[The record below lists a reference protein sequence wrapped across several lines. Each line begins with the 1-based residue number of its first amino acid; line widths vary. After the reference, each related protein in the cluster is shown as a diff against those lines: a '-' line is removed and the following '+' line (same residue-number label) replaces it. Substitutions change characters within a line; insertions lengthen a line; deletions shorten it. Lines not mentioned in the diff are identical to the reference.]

1 MNQIDKDFVYNRYP
15 KTEHDIQLLE
25 TYKQD
30 LLSENV
36 SYDSLRPLSEMQR
49 YFPVYEGTVGAE
61 KDYPILTRYGFMA
74 LSIDPEFMDKIFR
87 PNCRALINAKMSA
100 DVFNGKELRLL
111 RSSLIEFA
119 LLGCMEAQQLMSKL
133 DCLFGEDDGYIESI
147 VNNRCSNLKRF
158 LNAHEGAG
166 RGVNE
171 GDVVSSYEQALKEVK
186 AGGKV
191 THWIW
196 YIFPQ
201 MAGIKGTHS
210 RPALFYGING
220 RLEAFQYINHPT
232 LRKRLVEI
240 CEAVLDNKYSIYE
253 IFGNDAI
260 KVRSCILLF
269 ASVSDIPVF
278 KQIKSKY
285 RLSRYSPWMT

>member
-1 MNQIDKDFVYNRYP
+1 M
-15 KTEHDIQLLE
+15 
-25 TYKQD
+25 
-30 LLSENV
+30 
-36 SYDSLRPLSEMQR
+36 
-49 YFPVYEGTVGAE
+49 
-61 KDYPILTRYGFMA
+61 
-74 LSIDPEFMDKIFR
+74 
-87 PNCRALINAKMSA
+87 
-100 DVFNGKELRLL
+100 RLL

-119 LLGCMEAQQLMSKL
+119 LLGCLEAQQLMSKL
-133 DCLFGEDDGYIESI
+133 NCQFGADDDYIESI
-147 VNNRCSNLKRF
+147 VNARCSNLKRF

-171 GDVVSSYEQALKEVK
+171 GDEVSSYEQALKEVK

-232 LRKRLVEI
+232 LRKHLIEI
-240 CEAVLDNKYSIYE
+240 CEAVLNNKYSIYE
-253 IFGNDAI
+253 IFGDDAI
-260 KVRSCILLF
+260 KVRSCVLLF
-269 ASVSDIPVF
+269 ESVSDIPVL
-278 KQIKSKY
+278 KAIKSKY
-285 RLSRYSPWMT
+285 RW

>member
-1 MNQIDKDFVYNRYP
+1 MNQINEDFVYNKFP
-15 KTEHDIQLLE
+15 KTEHDIKLLE
-25 TYKQD
+25 TYKKEF
-30 LLSENV
+30 LSGSV
-36 SYDSLRPLSEMQR
+36 SCDNYHALSDMLTF
-49 YFPVYEGTVGAE
+49 FPVYEGTSLTE
-61 KDYPILTRYGFMA
+61 KNYPVLTRYGFMA
-74 LSIDPEFMDKIFR
+74 LSIDSGFMDRIFR
-87 PNCRALINAKMSA
+87 PNCNRLISCSLSDNS
-100 DVFNGKELRLL
+100 FNRTEMRLL

-119 LLGCMEAQQLMSKL
+119 LLGCLEAQQLMSKL
-133 DCLFGEDDGYIESI
+133 NCQFGADDDYIESI
-147 VNNRCSNLKRF
+147 VNARCSNLKRF

-171 GDVVSSYEQALKEVK
+171 GDEVSSYEQALKEVK

-232 LRKRLVEI
+232 LRKHLIEI
-240 CEAVLDNKYSIYE
+240 CEAVLNNKYSIYE
-253 IFGNDAI
+253 IFGDDAI
-260 KVRSCILLF
+260 KVRSCVLLF
-269 ASVSDIPVF
+269 ESVSDIPVL
-278 KQIKSKY
+278 KAIKSKY
-285 RLSRYSPWMT
+285 RW

>member
-36 SYDSLRPLSEMQR
+36 SYDSLRPLSEMLR

-87 PNCRALINAKMSA
+87 PNCRALINAKLLA

-253 IFGNDAI
+253 IFGDDAI

-285 RLSRYSPWMT
+285 RW

>member
-1 MNQIDKDFVYNRYP
+1 M
-15 KTEHDIQLLE
+15 
-25 TYKQD
+25 
-30 LLSENV
+30 
-36 SYDSLRPLSEMQR
+36 
-49 YFPVYEGTVGAE
+49 
-61 KDYPILTRYGFMA
+61 
-74 LSIDPEFMDKIFR
+74 
-87 PNCRALINAKMSA
+87 
-100 DVFNGKELRLL
+100 
-111 RSSLIEFA
+111 
-119 LLGCMEAQQLMSKL
+119 
-133 DCLFGEDDGYIESI
+133 

-171 GDVVSSYEQALKEVK
+171 GDEVSSYEQALKEVK

-232 LRKRLVEI
+232 LRNHLIEI
-240 CEAVLDNKYSIYE
+240 CEAVLNNKYSIYE
-253 IFGNDAI
+253 IFGDDVI
-260 KVRSCILLF
+260 KVRSCVLLF
-269 ASVSDIPVF
+269 ASVSNIPVF

-285 RLSRYSPWMT
+285 RW

>member
-30 LLSENV
+30 FLAENV
-36 SYDSLRPLSEMQR
+36 SYDSLRPLSEMLR

-87 PNCRALINAKMSA
+87 PNCRALINAKLSA

-191 THWIW
+191 TG
-196 YIFPQ
+196 YQ
-201 MAGIKGTHS
+201 LSDGRTVSKEEGVAMAKAGEIRGVGVAHRKDTEYLKSLPDGTES
-210 RPALFYGING
+210 NNLSS
-220 RLEAFQYINHPT
+220 LPT
-232 LRKRLVEI
+232 VH
-240 CEAVLDNKYSIYE
+240 
-253 IFGNDAI
+253 
-260 KVRSCILLF
+260 
-269 ASVSDIPVF
+269 
-278 KQIKSKY
+278 
-285 RLSRYSPWMT
+285 

>member
-1 MNQIDKDFVYNRYP
+1 MNQIDKDFVYNRFP
-15 KTEHDIQLLE
+15 KTDHDIELFE
-25 TYKQD
+25 TYRKD
-30 LLSENV
+30 YLSGIV
-36 SYDSLRPLSEMQR
+36 SCANQHSISEILR

-74 LSIDPEFMDKIFR
+74 LSIDPEFMDRIFR
-87 PNCRALINAKMSA
+87 PNCRALQNATLSA
-100 DVFNGKELRLL
+100 DTFKGQELRLL

-119 LLGCMEAQQLMSKL
+119 LLGCMEAQALMSKL
-133 DCLFGEDDGYIESI
+133 DSLFGEDDDYIETI
-147 VNNRCSNLKRF
+147 VDERCSNLKRF

-171 GDVVSSYEQALKEVK
+171 GDEVSSYEQALKEVK

-201 MAGIKGTHS
+201 MAGIKGTHN
-210 RPALFYGING
+210 RPALFYGLNG

-232 LRKRLVEI
+232 LRKHLVEI
-240 CEAVLDNKYSIYE
+240 CEAVLNNKYSVYE
-253 IFGNDAI
+253 IFGDDVI

-269 ASVSDIPVF
+269 ASVCDIPVF
-278 KQIKSKY
+278 KQLKSKY
-285 RLSRYSPWMT
+285 RW

>member
-36 SYDSLRPLSEMQR
+36 SYDSLRPLSEMLR

-87 PNCRALINAKMSA
+87 PNCRALINAKLSA

-232 LRKRLVEI
+232 LRKHLGEI
-240 CEAVLDNKYSIYE
+240 CAAGLDNKYSIYE

-285 RLSRYSPWMT
+285 RW